1 MNRGQ
6 KVVLGVVVV
15 GGTAL
20 AIKALSKGAE
30 AAPPTPPPPGQG
42 IISVSWL
49 PAELLPPYI
58 LIDGSVAGPFPVS
71 VAPGQH
77 TVSFGPISPYT
88 TPADQV
94 VQVAEGQTVQ
104 VVGVYTLPSSPD
116 ITLDVFTWRDVQP
129 YAPGSS
135 HIADISLTNPTG
147 RTINYWVYAYP
158 SDPGDTSEPIT
169 GALCQANLGP
179 IPPGSWSTQFSITMP
194 AAVGVYPIWLR
205 FYEYIAGA
213 PLAYIKRVNTGLT
226 ATVGTVTPPPPSG
239 WPVETQLASI
249 QPYLIV
255 VWNEAGTL
263 LYYPAAPYYPPSDL
277 QELIVGQRYW
287 IDVTQP
293 CTLTYGGKTWSLAAG
308 WNLVTW

>member
-30 AAPPTPPPPGQG
+30 AAPPSPPPSGQG
-42 IISVSWL
+42 SISVSWL

-58 LIDGSVAGPFPVS
+58 LIDGSLAGPFPVS

-77 TVSFGPISPYT
+77 TVSFGPIPPYT
-88 TPADQV
+88 TPPDQV

-104 VVGVYTLPSSPD
+104 VVGTYIPPVSADVLLT
-116 ITLDVFTWRDVQP
+116 VFTWRDVQP

-135 HIADISLTNPTG
+135 HIADISLTNPTN
-147 RTINYWVYAYP
+147 RSINLWVYAYP
-158 SDPGDTSEPIT
+158 SDPGETSEPIT
-169 GALCQANLGP
+169 GTIGIGQLGP

-194 AAVGVYPIWLR
+194 AADGVYPIWLR

-213 PLAYIKRVNTGLT
+213 PLAYIKRVNTGQT
-226 ATVGTVTPPPPSG
+226 ATVGTVSPPPPSG
-239 WPVETQLASI
+239 WPIETQLASI
-249 QPYLIV
+249 MPYLIV

-263 LYYPAAPYYPPSDL
+263 AYDPRYPYYPPSDL
-277 QELIVGQRYW
+277 QELIPGQRYW
-287 IDVTQP
+287 IDVSQA
-293 CTLTYGGKTWSLAAG
+293 CTLSYAGKTWNLVAG
-308 WNLVTW
+308 WTLITW